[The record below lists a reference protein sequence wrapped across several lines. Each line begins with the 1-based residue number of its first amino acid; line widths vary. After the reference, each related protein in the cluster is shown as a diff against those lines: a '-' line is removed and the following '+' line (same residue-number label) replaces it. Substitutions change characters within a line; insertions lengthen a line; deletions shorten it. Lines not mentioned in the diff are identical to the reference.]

1 MQHKSVSCGDTE
13 CRQKPGE
20 AKTNWILID
29 YDSMINFCRGSRR
42 VRWRSGVDLFRWI
55 SIPGVRF
62 SPWGQASELMRIGQG
77 RQRAGKQTQT
87 EGDGG

>member
-29 YDSMINFCRGSRR
+29 YDSMINFCQGKASTVAEWCGS
-42 VRWRSGVDLFRWI
+42 VSMDFHSRSPFFPLG
-55 SIPGVRF
+55 
-62 SPWGQASELMRIGQG
+62 ASERINAH
-77 RQRAGKQTQT
+77 RTGKAERETNT
-87 EGDGG
+87 DER